1 MMHSDACNKTLI
13 RLLKTGDESAFEQI
27 YHQYKRPLYHFA
39 LRYLKD
45 KALAEDAVQDVFV
58 NLWKRK
64 DTLDEE
70 LSVRGFLCTC
80 MKHHALNILRTEGN
94 RIRVAALSVA
104 DQSTDKNFTEQDV
117 AFNESKSLLEKGL
130 QSLTDHKKKIFRLSF
145 EQGCSH
151 REIAS
156 RLGISEHTVRSQLS
170 QSNKI
175 LREYLGKA
183 ISLMIALMI
192 QL

>member
-1 MMHSDACNKTLI
+1 MHSDACNKTLI

-45 KALAEDAVQDVFV
+45 KALAEDAVQEVFV

-104 DQSTDKNFTEQDV
+104 DQSTDKNFTEQEV

>member
-1 MMHSDACNKTLI
+1 MMHPDACNKTLI

-70 LSVRGFLCTC
+70 LSVRGFLYTC
-80 MKHHALNILRTEGN
+80 MKRHALNILRTEGN